1 MLYFAKVKRT
11 KTKSFASLDTFVI
24 AKVSPGLLCKNPS
37 RLQID
42 FRWSRKCFLVL
53 SLCPPRLL
61 CHILLQN
68 QNEQH
73 STLMNAYMRLTT
85 MCRAY
90 TYVIFYFSLTGWKNL
105 MNSTDLVFHTVN
117 EKSKHAVQNFYLK
130 RWVKNIFGAKIQI
143 EN

>member
-1 MLYFAKVKRT
+1 MF
-11 KTKSFASLDTFVI
+11 S
-24 AKVSPGLLCKNPS
+24 
-37 RLQID
+37 
-42 FRWSRKCFLVL
+42 
-53 SLCPPRLL
+53 CPPRLL

-85 MCRAY
+85 MYRAY
-90 TYVIFYFSLTGWKNL
+90 TYVIFYVSFTGWKNL

-143 EN
+143 IKNEGKHYFWRENSNKYKSRKILLFCVKNQISENQKDC

>member
-1 MLYFAKVKRT
+1 M
-11 KTKSFASLDTFVI
+11 VI
-24 AKVSPGLLCKNPS
+24 FSILCNKYHFYLP
-37 RLQID
+37 
-42 FRWSRKCFLVL
+42 LVHDSSWCPDCSTL
-53 SLCPPRLL
+53 WGKFGNKMFSCPPRLL

-130 RWVKNIFGAKIQI
+130 RWYIFGAKIQI
-143 EN
+143 ENLKNYCTKINLFI

>member
-1 MLYFAKVKRT
+1 MF
-11 KTKSFASLDTFVI
+11 S
-24 AKVSPGLLCKNPS
+24 
-37 RLQID
+37 
-42 FRWSRKCFLVL
+42 
-53 SLCPPRLL
+53 CPPRLL

-85 MCRAY
+85 MYRAY
-90 TYVIFYFSLTGWKNL
+90 TYVIFYFSFTGWKNL

-143 EN
+143 ENQKNNCTKNKIYLFKNKSVVAQKFKLLRILFWFFFFSIFFFFQIFTNLLI